1 MFQKLVILF
10 NSIILFS
17 CVGATQQKDNTSNE
31 LLQRELETQN
41 KAKYGKDIPP
51 IKVVTDAK
59 RIAEIRTTLQNNIA
73 TKKEKQALDESQNF
87 TISKRYKKGDKIVVP
102 EILKILQGNDKAA
115 RTIIYE
121 ELAKDYDD
129 PESYEINEPEL
140 VAQLLKGIES
150 PEDEEAAIQLAGIT
164 KLRGANERFE
174 KRLLSGKS
182 IEEGRIVFWLSHEG
196 KSLNAINYI
205 DKKIRAKKLPSKEL
219 DQAINGLEGYASSTD
234 NIIKRKVGD
243 LALFIYKNKL
253 IVNERFEDL
262 KNSAHTSDAA
272 ESLLICLFV
281 CGDESVIPIAKDI
294 LKRNIRFEKPVE
306 ALIRLEGSKHL
317 NKVYGYLSSEDKFYT
332 GLSIVEELDKKF
344 VTDSLLRQVLIEKS
358 KDKDI
363 NEMDINR
370 IIELYKKND
379 AEQYIKNPLL
389 VISDKLLAD
398 SIVDSYKFSLTTSEA
413 ILKDLLDLKIITI
426 RPSDDVIKKIEKE
439 TKNAPTFFA
448 MEVMEKQN
456 VLISFDTETDF
467 VPVNY
472 DGLFEKFASKTNGAF
487 KDVLFYMETKE
498 SENNFKYTITI
509 VTNKSAYITIFAD
522 DEDWYN
528 MALVE
533 NLLERILKDINSE
546 NKFVPVTTGDQNSMY
561 IFGDPKNVNLFLKK
575 YKL

>member
-196 KSLNAINYI
+196 KSLKCN
-205 DKKIRAKKLPSKEL
+205 
-219 DQAINGLEGYASSTD
+219 
-234 NIIKRKVGD
+234 
-243 LALFIYKNKL
+243 
-253 IVNERFEDL
+253 
-262 KNSAHTSDAA
+262 
-272 ESLLICLFV
+272 
-281 CGDESVIPIAKDI
+281 
-294 LKRNIRFEKPVE
+294 
-306 ALIRLEGSKHL
+306 
-317 NKVYGYLSSEDKFYT
+317 
-332 GLSIVEELDKKF
+332 
-344 VTDSLLRQVLIEKS
+344 
-358 KDKDI
+358 
-363 NEMDINR
+363 
-370 IIELYKKND
+370 
-379 AEQYIKNPLL
+379 
-389 VISDKLLAD
+389 
-398 SIVDSYKFSLTTSEA
+398 
-413 ILKDLLDLKIITI
+413 
-426 RPSDDVIKKIEKE
+426 
-439 TKNAPTFFA
+439 
-448 MEVMEKQN
+448 
-456 VLISFDTETDF
+456 
-467 VPVNY
+467 
-472 DGLFEKFASKTNGAF
+472 
-487 KDVLFYMETKE
+487 
-498 SENNFKYTITI
+498 
-509 VTNKSAYITIFAD
+509 
-522 DEDWYN
+522 
-528 MALVE
+528 
-533 NLLERILKDINSE
+533 
-546 NKFVPVTTGDQNSMY
+546 
-561 IFGDPKNVNLFLKK
+561 
-575 YKL
+575 